1 MSGTALQSLYDLGY
15 SISATVLGTPY
26 QQYRANGANNP
37 TAPANLV
44 GTINAWL
51 TTDAALKGTAQPQY
65 GKPVWYG
72 AFERNGVNIGD
83 YLIGQVGTLFV
94 TSMSYPGAPSL
105 SWCDRVMTVTRPDQP
120 TNYPGA
126 SPVYSGDTSQAQ
138 APVMA
143 GWPCS
148 QLQLSSGSTG
158 RKTGMHLPSDASLP
172 LAAFL
177 LPVTAPLAQF
187 NDVLT
192 DDLNRR
198 WYVQMVESSPLG
210 FRLTAQQVAM

>member
-1 MSGTALQSLYDLGY
+1 MSGTALQPLYDLGY
-15 SISATVLGTPY
+15 SISASVLGTPY
-26 QQYRANGANNP
+26 AQYRANGTDNP
-37 TAPANLV
+37 TASSNLIA
-44 GTINAWL
+44 TINAWL
-51 TTDAALKGTAQPQY
+51 TTDAKLQGTAQPQY

-72 AFERNGVNIGD
+72 AIERVGVNVGD
-83 YLIGQVGTLFV
+83 YLIGQNGTFFV
-94 TSMSYPGAPSL
+94 TSLAYPAAPSL
-105 SWCDRVMTVTRPDQP
+105 SWCDRTITITRPTLDS
-120 TNYPGA
+120 TTPGA
-126 SPVYSGDTSQAQ
+126 SPIYSGDTSQAQ
-138 APVMA
+138 SPVMA

-148 QLQLSSGSTG
+148 QMQLSSGSTG

-177 LPVTAPLAQF
+177 LPASAPLAQF

>member
-1 MSGTALQSLYDLGY
+1 MSGAALQPLYDLGY
-15 SISATVLGTPY
+15 SISASVLGTPY
-26 QQYRANGANNP
+26 AQYRAAGPTNP
-37 TAPANLV
+37 TAAANKI

-51 TTDAALKGTAQPQY
+51 TTDAKLQGLAQPQY

-72 AFERNGVNIGD
+72 AIERVGVNIGD
-83 YLIGQVGTLFV
+83 YLIGQNGTFFV
-94 TSMSYPGAPSL
+94 TSMSYPAAPSF
-105 SWCDRVMTVTRPDQP
+105 SWCDRTVTITRPDQP
-120 TNYPGA
+120 VNIPGP
-126 SPVYSGDTSQAQ
+126 SPVYSGDTSQTQ
-138 APVMA
+138 SPVLS

-177 LPVTAPLAQF
+177 LPATAPLAQF
-187 NDVLT
+187 NDVIT